1 MNPEQK
7 DRADE
12 LAEKVRLQCDTI
24 DVEIPSDVVD
34 DIVDDYVADVIR
46 QRESELSLQHQE
58 REAAMLEQ
66 FHHLVDVADGYL
78 QVKEFLKEDR
88 FDLTNAKVILDR
100 RDNQVR
106 KERTKAEKNFPVE
119 TERSKDGDVHT
130 MPTFDGFDHESDSNC
145 GCRPE
150 VCYTAPNGNRVWLHK
165 VIQ

>member
-1 MNPEQK
+1 MISNQWKERAAALHAALVGGPFDIHHVESCGWCK
-7 DRADE
+7 KLVTELESVADE
-12 LAEKVRLQCDTI
+12 A
-24 DVEIPSDVVD
+24 S
-34 DIVDDYVADVIR
+34 
-46 QRESELSLQHQE
+46 RESEE

>member
-88 FDLTNAKVILDR
+88 FNLKNSKQLLRR
-100 RDNQVR
+100 RD
-106 KERTKAEKNFPVE
+106 ERTALEKASELRQPIEDKSICPVGHMKANLTYPVDPVTHTLPDDPICLACQE
-119 TERSKDGDVHT
+119 QGERG
-130 MPTFDGFDHESDSNC
+130 
-145 GCRPE
+145 
-150 VCYTAPNGNRVWLHK
+150 
-165 VIQ
+165 